1 MLDNSGGPVLE
12 KLLMLPKICI
22 AFLAVT
28 IFEAATIPTNAAP
41 DGADEVR
48 AVLKAQQEA
57 WNRGDIDAFM
67 NGYWRSDL
75 TRFVSGDEVTRGWQT
90 VRDRYKTKY
99 SDREK
104 MGTLAFS
111 DLEITMLS
119 ADAAVVLGR
128 WELKGV
134 NEPPSRRSGVPGEPH
149 GRFTLVL
156 RKFTEGWR
164 IVHDHTSAA
173 QPTK

>member
-1 MLDNSGGPVLE
+1 MLDNSGGPALE

-22 AFLAVT
+22 LLVAAT
-28 IFEAATIPTNAAP
+28 IFGAATIPTNVP
-41 DGADEVR
+41 DGADEIR

-57 WNRGDIDAFM
+57 WNRGDIDGFM
-67 NGYWRSDL
+67 NGYRRSHL
-75 TRFVSGDEVTRGWQT
+75 TQFVSGDEVTRGWQT

-119 ADAAVVLGR
+119 RDAAIALGR
-128 WELKGV
+128 WQLKRP
-134 NEPPSRRSGVPGEPH
+134 NDQPH

-156 RKFTEGWR
+156 RKFAEGWR

-173 QPTK
+173 K